1 MSSYDDLKTTVGK
14 IKRAAIDAFMCEDTW
29 GGSDG
34 VGISGWTIHGDLY
47 YYVHPST
54 GMFGPTT
61 EEVTRPGEDGEGGG
75 RWKMRIPL
83 APDPD
88 EEDKYVGD
96 FNKIRERID
105 AVFEPWTAKE
115 VPDPDDFDNPIGH
128 LHNAIADLTLT
139 GDGDYFAAGDIRD
152 LILTQLGRVNG
163 GDYSGWSGQT
173 VRAFENSYGK
183 VRCETVTQNQR
194 ALLIR
199 LAQGLCAE
207 QEIWFKARPA
217 IAEIADSALAAFT
230 GVAESGDTES
240 AALAWKI
247 VTGVTGIVAD
257 YVPGGKVIQKS
268 IAAAG
273 VAMDVAKLFGTP
285 EAPPEA
291 PSGSVSGGSLEEVM
305 TSLEKAA
312 KNLDDDIYHSEYY
325 IWEALEK
332 ATDFVSRD
340 DQIDNFH
347 IHRGRGIRGHD
358 DQTGVDW
365 NGPNSLAFKPELFE
379 EIGRY
384 TLPSLGA
391 VVVGSADEAALSK
404 ASIWERD
411 YRIGWGS
418 YGPRSGYDAT
428 LEWVHKLMRST
439 GLDMVEAGEQCRIAA
454 GYIRDADAA
463 TDAAFKA
470 QYDKLDVG
478 VVDPGDQEQAA
489 PDPDSGSRAGPG
501 APVDPYYVPPRPG
514 HGGGPTPY

>member
-1 MSSYDDLKTTVGK
+1 MSSYEELKTTVGK
-14 IKRAAIDAFMCEDTW
+14 IKQAAIDAFMCQDTW

-34 VGISGWTIHGDLY
+34 LGVSGWTIVGDLY
-47 YYVHPST
+47 FYTAPTS
-54 GMFGPTT
+54 GMWGPTT
-61 EEVTRPGEDGEGGG
+61 EEVTRPGEDGQGGG

-88 EEDKYVGD
+88 EEDRYVDD

-105 AVFEPWTAKE
+105 AVFEAWYVKE

-128 LHNAIADLTLT
+128 LHSAIGDLTVT
-139 GDGDYFAAGDIRD
+139 QEGDYFAAGDIRRF
-152 LILTQLGRVNG
+152 ILGDLGRIDGAKYG
-163 GDYSGWSGQT
+163 GWKGQT
-173 VRAFENSYGK
+173 VRAFDNSYGK

-194 ALLIR
+194 ALLTR

-207 QEIWFKARPA
+207 QEIWLRARPA
-217 IAEIADSALAAFT
+217 IADIADSALKAFKA
-230 GVAESGDTES
+230 VAESGDAES

-247 VTGVTGIVAD
+247 VSGVTGIVAD
-257 YVPGGKVIQKS
+257 YVPGGKAIQHS

-273 VAMDVAKLFGTP
+273 LAMDVASLFGTP
-285 EAPPEA
+285 EKPKEENPG
-291 PSGSVSGGSLEEVM
+291 PVTGGNLEEVM
-305 TSLEKAA
+305 TSLEEAENA
-312 KNLDDDIYHSEYY
+312 LDNDIYHSEYY

-332 ATDFVSRD
+332 ATDFASRD

-347 IHRGRGIRGHD
+347 IHRGRGIRQRD
-358 DQTGVDW
+358 EQTGVDW
-365 NGPNSLAFKPELFE
+365 DEPNALEFDPEFFE

-411 YRIGWGS
+411 YRIGWGTT
-418 YGPRSGYDAT
+418 GPQAGYDAT
-428 LEWVHKLMRST
+428 LDWVHKLMRST
-439 GLDMVEAGEQCRIAA
+439 GLDLVEAGEQCRIAA
-454 GYIRDADAA
+454 GYLRGADEA

-478 VVDPGDQEQAA
+478 VVDDGDVELPA
-489 PDPDSGSRAGPG
+489 PDPDAGSTAGPG
-501 APVDPYYVPPRPG
+501 DPVDPYYVPPRP
-514 HGGGPTPY
+514 HGGQIPY